1 MSIFITGTAGFIGF
15 HLAKRLLENG
25 HSVVGFDAVTNYYD
39 PSLKRAR
46 LGILEQQKNYR
57 HVEAALQDKGAL
69 AQAYLASGANDVFHF
84 AAQPGVRYS
93 IENPASYIESN
104 IVGTGNLLEVLREK
118 IPSHLVFASTSS
130 VYGGNQKMPFAE
142 VDRTDSQISLYAA
155 TKRSCEAMIH
165 SYSHLW
171 NIPST
176 CVRFFT
182 VYGPWSRP
190 DMALLKFAKL
200 IDSEMP
206 IEVYGQGKMQRDFTF
221 VNDLVESVIAIS
233 QLPPELGKPVAGAVD
248 SLSPVAPYRIV
259 NAGGGKPTEL
269 MTFIRLLEESLGKK
283 ALINFQPMQPGDVVA
298 TESDVQLLRALV
310 GTKPVTPLSEGIE
323 QFVQWFRS
331 YSR

>member
-15 HLAKRLLENG
+15 HLAKRLLDDG

-46 LGILEQQKNYR
+46 LSILEQQNNYR

-69 AQAYLASGANDVFHF
+69 AQAYLGSGADHVFHF

-104 IVGTGNLLEVLREK
+104 IIGTGNLLEVLREK

-221 VNDLVESVIAIS
+221 VNDLVDSVIALS
-233 QLPPELGKPVAGAVD
+233 QLPPERDLTVSTSNLAMADLRPRGTAFGA
-248 SLSPVAPYRIV
+248 
-259 NAGGGKPTEL
+259 
-269 MTFIRLLEESLGKK
+269 
-283 ALINFQPMQPGDVVA
+283 
-298 TESDVQLLRALV
+298 
-310 GTKPVTPLSEGIE
+310 
-323 QFVQWFRS
+323 
-331 YSR
+331 